1 MTAEN
6 QKGPEHED
14 VLEEKDV
21 DTSQSEDTK
30 ETETSGED
38 EVLNAEIVEES
49 SEGTD
54 LQKEIEALKASELR
68 IRADFDNFRRRTN
81 EENAKRVKFASQS
94 VIEKLIPLIDNF
106 ERALQVEASSDD
118 AKQIQ
123 AGVDMIHRQLLDI
136 LNAEQVEAIDAVGQ
150 PFDPNYHQAVMQEPS
165 DEFESG
171 IVTMELQKGYTMHGR
186 VIRPSMVKVAE

>member
-1 MTAEN
+1 MTADQRN
-6 QKGPEHED
+6 GHEQDD
-14 VLEEKDV
+14 VLEEKSV
-21 DTSQSEDTK
+21 DSAQ
-30 ETETSGED
+30 TEENESTESNED
-38 EVLNAEIVEES
+38 EVLNAEIVEKS

-54 LQKEIEALKASELR
+54 LEKEIEALKASELR

-81 EENAKRVKFASQS
+81 EENAQRIKFASQS

-106 ERALQVEASSDD
+106 ERALQVNATSED

-123 AGVDMIHRQLLDI
+123 SGVEMIYRQLLDV
-136 LNAEQVEAIDAVGQ
+136 LNSEQVEVIEAVGK
-150 PFDPNYHQAVMQEPS
+150 PFDPNFHQAVMQEPS

>member
-1 MTAEN
+1 MTTEN
-6 QKGPEHED
+6 QNGPDQEEE
-14 VLEEKDV
+14 VLEEKDF
-21 DTSQSEDTK
+21 DALQSETADA
-30 ETETSGED
+30 D
-38 EVLNAEIVEES
+38 EVSNAGIVEES
-49 SEGTD
+49 SEGPD
-54 LQKEIEALKASELR
+54 LQQEIEALKASELR

-81 EENAKRVKFASQS
+81 EENAKRVKFASQA

-123 AGVDMIHRQLLDI
+123 AGVDMIHRQLLDV
-136 LNAEQVEAIDAVGQ
+136 LNAENVEVIEAVGQ

-171 IVTMELQKGYTMHGR
+171 IVTMELQKGYTLHGR
-186 VIRPSMVKVAE
+186 VIRPSMVKVSE

>member
-1 MTAEN
+1 MTADHQNGHE
-6 QKGPEHED
+6 QED
-14 VLEEKDV
+14 VLEEKSV
-21 DTSQSEDTK
+21 DSAQ
-30 ETETSGED
+30 TEENESTESNED

-106 ERALQVEASSDD
+106 ERALQVQATSED

-123 AGVDMIHRQLLDI
+123 SGVDMIHRQLLDV
-136 LNAEQVEAIDAVGQ
+136 LNAEQVEVIEAVGQ
-150 PFDPNYHQAVMQEPS
+150 PFDPNFHQAVMQEPS

-171 IVTMELQKGYTMHGR
+171 VVTMELQKGYTMHGR

>member
-1 MTAEN
+1 MTADHQN
-6 QKGPEHED
+6 GHEQDD
-14 VLEEKDV
+14 VLEEKSV
-21 DTSQSEDTK
+21 DSAQTK
-30 ETETSGED
+30 KNESTESNED

-106 ERALQVEASSDD
+106 ERALQVNATSED

-123 AGVDMIHRQLLDI
+123 SGVDMIHRQLLDV
-136 LNAEQVEAIDAVGQ
+136 LNAEQVEVIEAVGQ
-150 PFDPNYHQAVMQEPS
+150 PFDPNFHQAVMQEPS

>member
-1 MTAEN
+1 MTADQRN
-6 QKGPEHED
+6 GHEQDD
-14 VLEEKDV
+14 VLEEKSV
-21 DTSQSEDTK
+21 DSAQ
-30 ETETSGED
+30 TEENESTESNED
-38 EVLNAEIVEES
+38 EVLNAEIVEKS

-81 EENAKRVKFASQS
+81 EENAQRIKFASQS

-106 ERALQVEASSDD
+106 ERALQVNATSED

-123 AGVDMIHRQLLDI
+123 SGVEMIYRQLLDV
-136 LNAEQVEAIDAVGQ
+136 LNSEQVEVIEAVGQ
-150 PFDPNYHQAVMQEPS
+150 PFDPNFHQAVMQEPS

-171 IVTMELQKGYTMHGR
+171 IVMMELQKGYTMHGR

>member
-1 MTAEN
+1 MTADHQNGHE
-6 QKGPEHED
+6 QED
-14 VLEEKDV
+14 VLEEKSV
-21 DTSQSEDTK
+21 DSAQ
-30 ETETSGED
+30 TEENESTESNED

-106 ERALQVEASSDD
+106 ERALQVQATSED

-123 AGVDMIHRQLLDI
+123 SGVDMIHRQLLDV
-136 LNAEQVEAIDAVGQ
+136 LNAEQVEVIEAVGQ
-150 PFDPNYHQAVMQEPS
+150 PFDPNFHQAVMQEPS

-171 IVTMELQKGYTMHGR
+171 IVTMELQRGYTMHGR

>member
-1 MTAEN
+1 MAADHQN
-6 QKGPEHED
+6 GHEQEE
-14 VLEEKDV
+14 VLEEKSV
-21 DTSQSEDTK
+21 DSAQ
-30 ETETSGED
+30 TEENESVESNED

-106 ERALQVEASSDD
+106 ERALQVNATSED

-123 AGVDMIHRQLLDI
+123 SGVDMIHRQLLDV
-136 LNAEQVEAIDAVGQ
+136 LNAEQVEAIEAVGQ
-150 PFDPNYHQAVMQEPS
+150 PFDPNFHQAVMQEPS

>member
-1 MTAEN
+1 MTADHQN
-6 QKGPEHED
+6 GHEQDD
-14 VLEEKDV
+14 VLEEKSV
-21 DTSQSEDTK
+21 DSAQ
-30 ETETSGED
+30 TEENESTESNED
-38 EVLNAEIVEES
+38 EVLNTEIVEES

-106 ERALQVEASSDD
+106 ERALQVNATSED

-123 AGVDMIHRQLLDI
+123 SGVDMIHRQLLDV
-136 LNAEQVEAIDAVGQ
+136 LNAEQVEVIEAVGQ
-150 PFDPNYHQAVMQEPS
+150 PFDPNFHQAVMQEPS

>member
-6 QKGPEHED
+6 QKGHDQEE
-14 VLEEKDV
+14 VLEEKDF
-21 DTSQSEDTK
+21 DAEQAEET
-30 ETETSGED
+30 TETVDGVED

-106 ERALQVEASSDD
+106 ERALQVKAASED

-123 AGVDMIHRQLLDI
+123 AGVDMIHRQLLDV
-136 LNAEQVEAIDAVGQ
+136 LNAEQVEAIEAVGQ

-165 DEFESG
+165 DEYESG
-171 IVTMELQKGYTMHGR
+171 IVTMELQKGYSMHGR

>member
-1 MTAEN
+1 MTADHQN
-6 QKGPEHED
+6 GHEQDD
-14 VLEEKDV
+14 VLEEKSV
-21 DTSQSEDTK
+21 DSAQ
-30 ETETSGED
+30 TEENESTESNED

-54 LQKEIEALKASELR
+54 LQKEIEALKASELS

-106 ERALQVEASSDD
+106 ERALQVNATSED

-123 AGVDMIHRQLLDI
+123 SGVDMIHRQLLDV
-136 LNAEQVEAIDAVGQ
+136 LNAEQVEVIEAVGQ
-150 PFDPNYHQAVMQEPS
+150 PFDPNFHQAVMQEPS

>member
-1 MTAEN
+1 MTLDQEN
-6 QKGPEHED
+6 GPEKEE
-14 VLEEKDV
+14 VLEEKDF
-21 DTSQSEDTK
+21 DAKQSK
-30 ETETSGED
+30 ETSEENSGEA
-38 EVLNAEIVEES
+38 EVSNAEIVEES

-81 EENAKRVKFASQS
+81 EENAKRIKFASQS

-106 ERALQVEASSDD
+106 ERALQVEASSED

-123 AGVDMIHRQLLDI
+123 AGVDMIHRQLLDV

-150 PFDPNYHQAVMQEPS
+150 PFDPNFHQAVMQEPS
-165 DEFESG
+165 EEYESG

>member
-1 MTAEN
+1 MTADHQNGHE
-6 QKGPEHED
+6 QED
-14 VLEEKDV
+14 VLEEKSV
-21 DTSQSEDTK
+21 DSAQ
-30 ETETSGED
+30 TEENESTESNED

-106 ERALQVEASSDD
+106 ERALQVQATSED
-118 AKQIQ
+118 ALQIQ
-123 AGVDMIHRQLLDI
+123 SGVDMIHRQLLDV
-136 LNAEQVEAIDAVGQ
+136 LNAEQVEVIEAVGQ
-150 PFDPNYHQAVMQEPS
+150 PFDPNFHQAVMQEPS

>member
-1 MTAEN
+1 MTADH
-6 QKGPEHED
+6 QSGHEQDD
-14 VLEEKDV
+14 VLEEKSV
-21 DTSQSEDTK
+21 DSTQ
-30 ETETSGED
+30 TEENESTESNED

-106 ERALQVEASSDD
+106 ERALQVNATSED

-123 AGVDMIHRQLLDI
+123 SGVDMIHRQLLDV
-136 LNAEQVEAIDAVGQ
+136 LNAEQVEVIEAVGQ
-150 PFDPNYHQAVMQEPS
+150 PFDPNFHQAVMQEPS

>member
-1 MTAEN
+1 MTADHQN
-6 QKGPEHED
+6 GHDNED
-14 VLEEKDV
+14 VLEEKSV
-21 DTSQSEDTK
+21 DSAQ
-30 ETETSGED
+30 TEENESTESNED

-106 ERALQVEASSDD
+106 ERALQVQATSED

-123 AGVDMIHRQLLDI
+123 SGVDMIHRQLLDV
-136 LNAEQVEAIDAVGQ
+136 LNAEQVEAIEAVGQ
-150 PFDPNYHQAVMQEPS
+150 PFDPNFHQAVMQEPS

>member
-1 MTAEN
+1 MTADHQN
-6 QKGPEHED
+6 GHEQDD
-14 VLEEKDV
+14 VLEEKSV
-21 DTSQSEDTK
+21 DSAQ
-30 ETETSGED
+30 TEENESTESNED

-106 ERALQVEASSDD
+106 ERALQVNATSED

-123 AGVDMIHRQLLDI
+123 SGVDMIHRQLLDV
-136 LNAEQVEAIDAVGQ
+136 LNAEQVEVIEAVGQ
-150 PFDPNYHQAVMQEPS
+150 PFDPNFHQAVMQEPS

>member
-1 MTAEN
+1 MTEN
-6 QKGPEHED
+6 HPNRRDQED
-14 VLEEKDV
+14 ALDEKSVDSAKTEE
-21 DTSQSEDTK
+21 TEQTEQSEV
-30 ETETSGED
+30 D
-38 EVLNAEIVEES
+38 EVSNAEIVEES

-54 LQKEIEALKASELR
+54 LQKEIEALRASELR

-106 ERALQVEASSDD
+106 ERALQVEATSED
-118 AKQIQ
+118 AMQIQ
-123 AGVDMIHRQLLDI
+123 AGVDMIHRQLLDV
-136 LNAEQVEAIDAVGQ
+136 LNAEQVEAIDSVGQ

-165 DEFESG
+165 DEYESG

>member
-1 MTAEN
+1 MTTEN
-6 QKGPEHED
+6 QNGPDQEET
-14 VLEEKDV
+14 LEEKDFEPK
-21 DTSQSEDTK
+21 QSETVDA
-30 ETETSGED
+30 D
-38 EVLNAEIVEES
+38 EVSNAEIVEES
-49 SEGTD
+49 SEGPD
-54 LQKEIEALKASELR
+54 LQQEIEALKASELR

-81 EENAKRVKFASQS
+81 EENAKRVKFASQA

-123 AGVDMIHRQLLDI
+123 AGVDMIHRQLLDV
-136 LNAEQVEAIDAVGQ
+136 LNGENVEVIEAVGQ

-171 IVTMELQKGYTMHGR
+171 IVTMELQKGYTLHGR
-186 VIRPSMVKVAE
+186 VIRPSMVKVSE

>member
-1 MTAEN
+1 MTADHQN
-6 QKGPEHED
+6 GHEQDD
-14 VLEEKDV
+14 VLEEKSV
-21 DTSQSEDTK
+21 DSARTK
-30 ETETSGED
+30 KNESTESNED

-106 ERALQVEASSDD
+106 ERALQVNATSED

-123 AGVDMIHRQLLDI
+123 SGVDMIHRQLLDV
-136 LNAEQVEAIDAVGQ
+136 LNAEQVEVIEAVGQ
-150 PFDPNYHQAVMQEPS
+150 PFDPNFHQAVMQEPS

>member
-1 MTAEN
+1 MTADHQN
-6 QKGPEHED
+6 GHEQEE
-14 VLEEKDV
+14 VLEEKSV
-21 DTSQSEDTK
+21 DSAQTEDN
-30 ETETSGED
+30 ESTESNED

-106 ERALQVEASSDD
+106 ERALQVNATSED

-123 AGVDMIHRQLLDI
+123 SGVDMIHRQLLDV
-136 LNAEQVEAIDAVGQ
+136 LNAEQVEVIEAVGQ
-150 PFDPNYHQAVMQEPS
+150 PFDPNFHQAVMQEPS

>member
-1 MTAEN
+1 MTADHQN
-6 QKGPEHED
+6 GHEQEE
-14 VLEEKDV
+14 VLEEKSV
-21 DTSQSEDTK
+21 DSAQ
-30 ETETSGED
+30 TEENESTESNED

-106 ERALQVEASSDD
+106 ERALQVNATSED

-123 AGVDMIHRQLLDI
+123 SGVDMIHRQLLDV
-136 LNAEQVEAIDAVGQ
+136 LNAEQVEAIEAVGQ
-150 PFDPNYHQAVMQEPS
+150 PFDPNFHQAVMQEPS

>member
-1 MTAEN
+1 MTADHQNGHE
-6 QKGPEHED
+6 QED
-14 VLEEKDV
+14 VLEEKSV
-21 DTSQSEDTK
+21 DSAQ
-30 ETETSGED
+30 TEENESTESNED

-106 ERALQVEASSDD
+106 ERALQVQATSED

-123 AGVDMIHRQLLDI
+123 SGVDMIHRQLLDV
-136 LNAEQVEAIDAVGQ
+136 LNAEQVEVIEAVGQ
-150 PFDPNYHQAVMQEPS
+150 PFDPNFHQAVMQEPS

-171 IVTMELQKGYTMHGR
+171 VVTMELQRGYTMHGR

>member
-1 MTAEN
+1 MTADQRN
-6 QKGPEHED
+6 EHEQDD
-14 VLEEKDV
+14 VLEEKSV
-21 DTSQSEDTK
+21 DSAQ
-30 ETETSGED
+30 TEENESTESNED
-38 EVLNAEIVEES
+38 EVLNAEIVEKS

-54 LQKEIEALKASELR
+54 LEKEIEALKASELR

-81 EENAKRVKFASQS
+81 EENAQRIKFASQS

-106 ERALQVEASSDD
+106 ERALQVNATSED

-123 AGVDMIHRQLLDI
+123 SGVEMIYRQLLDV
-136 LNAEQVEAIDAVGQ
+136 LNSEQVEVIEAVGQ
-150 PFDPNYHQAVMQEPS
+150 PFDPNFHQAVMQEPS

>member
-1 MTAEN
+1 MTADHQN
-6 QKGPEHED
+6 GHEQDD
-14 VLEEKDV
+14 VLEEKSV
-21 DTSQSEDTK
+21 DSAQ
-30 ETETSGED
+30 TEENESTESNED

-81 EENAKRVKFASQS
+81 EENAKHVKFASQS

-106 ERALQVEASSDD
+106 ERALQVNATSED

-123 AGVDMIHRQLLDI
+123 SGVDMIHRQLLDV
-136 LNAEQVEAIDAVGQ
+136 LNAEQVEVIEAVGQ
-150 PFDPNYHQAVMQEPS
+150 PFDPNFHQAVMQEPS

>member
-1 MTAEN
+1 MTADHQN
-6 QKGPEHED
+6 GHEQDD
-14 VLEEKDV
+14 VLEEKSV
-21 DTSQSEDTK
+21 DSAQTK
-30 ETETSGED
+30 KNESTESNED

-54 LQKEIEALKASELR
+54 LQKEIETLKASELR

-106 ERALQVEASSDD
+106 ERALQVNATSED

-123 AGVDMIHRQLLDI
+123 SGVDMIHRQLLDV
-136 LNAEQVEAIDAVGQ
+136 LNAEQVEVIEAVGQ
-150 PFDPNYHQAVMQEPS
+150 PFDPNFHQAVMQEPS

>member
-1 MTAEN
+1 MTADQRN
-6 QKGPEHED
+6 GHEQDD
-14 VLEEKDV
+14 VLEEKSV
-21 DTSQSEDTK
+21 DSAQ
-30 ETETSGED
+30 TEENESTESNED
-38 EVLNAEIVEES
+38 EVLNAEIVEKS

-81 EENAKRVKFASQS
+81 EENAQRIKFASQS

-106 ERALQVEASSDD
+106 ERALQVNATSED

-123 AGVDMIHRQLLDI
+123 SGVDMIYRQLLDV
-136 LNAEQVEAIDAVGQ
+136 LNSEQVEVIEAVGQ
-150 PFDPNYHQAVMQEPS
+150 PFDPNFHQAVMQEPS

>member
-1 MTAEN
+1 MTADHQNGHE
-6 QKGPEHED
+6 QED
-14 VLEEKDV
+14 VLEEKSV
-21 DTSQSEDTK
+21 DSAQ
-30 ETETSGED
+30 TEENESTESNED

-106 ERALQVEASSDD
+106 ERALQVNATSED

-123 AGVDMIHRQLLDI
+123 SGVDMIHRQLLDV
-136 LNAEQVEAIDAVGQ
+136 LNAEQVEVIEAVGQ
-150 PFDPNYHQAVMQEPS
+150 PFDPNFHQAVMQEPS

>member
-1 MTAEN
+1 MTADHQN
-6 QKGPEHED
+6 GHEQDD
-14 VLEEKDV
+14 VLEEKSV
-21 DTSQSEDTK
+21 DSAQSE
-30 ETETSGED
+30 ENESTESNED

-106 ERALQVEASSDD
+106 ERALQVNATSED

-123 AGVDMIHRQLLDI
+123 SGVDMIHRQLLDV
-136 LNAEQVEAIDAVGQ
+136 LNAEQVEVIEAVGQ
-150 PFDPNYHQAVMQEPS
+150 PFDPNFHQAVMQEPS

>member
-1 MTAEN
+1 MTADHQN
-6 QKGPEHED
+6 GHEQDD
-14 VLEEKDV
+14 VLEEKSV
-21 DTSQSEDTK
+21 DSAQ
-30 ETETSGED
+30 TEENESTESNED

-106 ERALQVEASSDD
+106 ERALQVNATSED

-123 AGVDMIHRQLLDI
+123 SGVEMIYRQLLDV
-136 LNAEQVEAIDAVGQ
+136 LNSEQVEVIEAVGQ
-150 PFDPNYHQAVMQEPS
+150 PFDPNFHQAVMQEPS

>member
-1 MTAEN
+1 MTTDKQN
-6 QKGPEHED
+6 GPEPEE
-14 VLEEKDV
+14 VLEEKDF
-21 DTSQSEDTK
+21 DPKQ
-30 ETETSGED
+30 TETVEAE
-38 EVLNAEIVEES
+38 EVSNVEFVEET

-54 LQKEIEALKASELR
+54 LQKEIDALKASELR

-81 EENAKRVKFASQS
+81 EENAKRVKFASQT
-94 VIEKLIPLIDNF
+94 VVEKLIPLIDNF
-106 ERALQVEASSDD
+106 ERALQVEATSDD

-123 AGVDMIHRQLLDI
+123 AGVDMIHRQLLDV
-136 LNAEQVEAIDAVGQ
+136 LNGENVEAIEAVGQ

-186 VIRPSMVKVAE
+186 VIRPSMVKVSE

>member
-1 MTAEN
+1 MTADQRN
-6 QKGPEHED
+6 GHEQDD
-14 VLEEKDV
+14 VLEEKSV
-21 DTSQSEDTK
+21 DSTQ
-30 ETETSGED
+30 TEENESTESNED

-106 ERALQVEASSDD
+106 ERALQVNATSED

-123 AGVDMIHRQLLDI
+123 SGVDMIHRQLLDV
-136 LNAEQVEAIDAVGQ
+136 LNAEQVEVIEAVGQ
-150 PFDPNYHQAVMQEPS
+150 PFDPNFHQAVMQEPS

>member
-1 MTAEN
+1 MTADHQNGRE
-6 QKGPEHED
+6 QED
-14 VLEEKDV
+14 VLEEKSV
-21 DTSQSEDTK
+21 DPTQ
-30 ETETSGED
+30 TEENGSTESTED

-106 ERALQVEASSDD
+106 ERALQVEATSED
-118 AKQIQ
+118 AKQLQ
-123 AGVDMIHRQLLDI
+123 AGVDMVHRQLLDV
-136 LNAEQVEAIDAVGQ
+136 LNVEQVEAIEAVGQ

-165 DEFESG
+165 DKYESG

>member
-1 MTAEN
+1 MTADHQN
-6 QKGPEHED
+6 GHEQDD
-14 VLEEKDV
+14 VLEEKSV
-21 DTSQSEDTK
+21 DSAQ
-30 ETETSGED
+30 TEENESTESNED

-106 ERALQVEASSDD
+106 ERALQVNATSED

-123 AGVDMIHRQLLDI
+123 SGVDMIHRQLLDV
-136 LNAEQVEAIDAVGQ
+136 LNAEQVEVIEAIGQ
-150 PFDPNYHQAVMQEPS
+150 PFDPNFHQAVMQEPS

>member
-1 MTAEN
+1 MTADQRN
-6 QKGPEHED
+6 GHEQDD
-14 VLEEKDV
+14 VLEEKSV
-21 DTSQSEDTK
+21 DSAQ
-30 ETETSGED
+30 TEENESTESNED
-38 EVLNAEIVEES
+38 EVLNAEIVEKS

-54 LQKEIEALKASELR
+54 LEKEIEALKASELR

-81 EENAKRVKFASQS
+81 EENAQRIKFASQS
-94 VIEKLIPLIDNF
+94 VIEKLIPLVDNF
-106 ERALQVEASSDD
+106 ERALQVNATSED

-123 AGVDMIHRQLLDI
+123 SGVDMIYRQLLDV
-136 LNAEQVEAIDAVGQ
+136 LNSEQVEVIEAVGK
-150 PFDPNYHQAVMQEPS
+150 PFDPNFHQAVMQEPS

>member
-1 MTAEN
+1 MTADHQNGHE
-6 QKGPEHED
+6 QED
-14 VLEEKDV
+14 VLEEKSV
-21 DTSQSEDTK
+21 DSAQTDENES
-30 ETETSGED
+30 TESNED

-106 ERALQVEASSDD
+106 ERALQVQATSED

-123 AGVDMIHRQLLDI
+123 SGVDMIHRQLLDV
-136 LNAEQVEAIDAVGQ
+136 LNAEQVEVIEAVGQ
-150 PFDPNYHQAVMQEPS
+150 PFDPNFHQAVMQEPS